1 MRKVMLT
8 MLLVVAVIIVGAQ
21 NNRAEAYDIYV
32 GTYDSGL
39 KAYLMTEYINYNG
52 YRTFDCT
59 IKATGYMTV
68 YVDYS
73 FWNYAGESHF
83 HFKNSQGYSGIVSPG
98 SVEDNIVKNYQ
109 SLWSQR
115 IRNR

>member
-1 MRKVMLT
+1 MAKVVPIM
-8 MLLVVAVIIVGAQ
+8 MLLLSMFFVCGQ
-21 NNRAEAYDIYV
+21 NNKAEAYDIYV

-52 YRTFDCT
+52 YRTFNCT

-73 FWNYAGESHF
+73 FWNYVGESHF
-83 HFKNSQGYSGIVSPG
+83 YFKNSQGYSGIVSPG
-98 SVEDNIVKNYQ
+98 SVEDNIVRNYQ

-115 IRNR
+115 VRNG